1 MDSDISANLSSILGV
16 YSRPM
21 SEFDGI
27 RPYHDYEVPE
37 VVARI
42 VEHPELSPAAARLI
56 MPRRLQE
63 SVLGKWLAGML
74 LRSRARGLRTVE
86 DCQQVIAN
94 YFEKLIEQTTLG
106 VSVTGIEN
114 LSADGSYLFVSNH
127 RDIVLDSSLLNYK
140 IHQAGLRT
148 SRMAVGDNL
157 LTHEL
162 AADLMKLNKSFVVE
176 RGARGTREGYR
187 ILTRTSRY
195 IRHSLLEGE
204 SVWIAQREGRA
215 KDGWD
220 RTDPALL
227 KMLSLAYRDE
237 DDSLNAMVAHN
248 RIVPVAITYEL
259 DPCAMA
265 KAHELYVTETE
276 GHYAKSAQEDVQSI
290 ITGLVGPKGRIH
302 LHIGTPIEGE
312 FAKPGELAGQID
324 KQIVGGLRVFPTH
337 VRAAQLVGDIGVESA
352 QVDSSEKAMALF
364 NKQRRRCP
372 EHARGY
378 WLLQYANLVRN
389 RRDLGV
395 RGKRY
400 S

>member
-1 MDSDISANLSSILGV
+1 
-16 YSRPM
+16 M

-27 RPYHDYEVPE
+27 RPYYDTEVPQ

-42 VEHPELSPAAARLI
+42 VNHPELSPAAARLM

-63 SVLGKWLAGML
+63 SWLGKWLAGTM
-74 LRSRARGLRTVE
+74 LRSRARGLKTVE
-86 DCQQVIAN
+86 DCQQVIAE
-94 YFEKLIEQTTLG
+94 YFEKLVAQTTLG
-106 VSVTGIEN
+106 VSISGLDN
-114 LSADGSYLFVSNH
+114 LSAGQNYLFVSNH
-127 RDIVLDSSLLNYK
+127 RDIVLDSSLLNYQL
-140 IHQAGLRT
+140 HLAGHRT

-187 ILTRTSRY
+187 VLTRTSRY
-195 IRHSLLEGE
+195 IQHSLAEGE

-227 KMLSLAYRDE
+227 KMLALAYRE
-237 DDSLNAMVAHN
+237 CDDPLNAMLSQSHL
-248 RIVPVAITYEL
+248 VPVAVTYEL

-276 GHYAKSAQEDVQSI
+276 GSYAKSAAEDVQSI
-290 ITGLVGPKGRIH
+290 ITGLVGMKGRV
-302 LHIGTPIEGE
+302 HIQIGRPIVGE
-312 FAKPGELAGQID
+312 FASPARLAQTID
-324 KQIVGGLRVFPTH
+324 RQIVAGLRVFPTH
-337 VRAAQLVGDIGVESA
+337 VRAAQMIGDLGVEAA
-352 QVDSSEKAMALF
+352 QVPEEDKAMAAF

-378 WLLQYANLVRN
+378 WLLQYANLIRN
-389 RRDLGV
+389 RRDMGV
-395 RGKRY
+395 RGVRNY
-400 S
+400 T